1 MIPPSVLATV
11 SIRPGSVAGWL
22 EIVGWVTVATLLTTI
37 WVLRSYLRYASR
49 GAEERRQ
56 VTELRPQLLA
66 ATSVS
71 VRIRRGFDRGDVLD
85 RLREAFT
92 RDEAVEEDDA
102 TIGDVVSSLR
112 ESAANVR
119 PEWIPPIAW
128 RGALEGVVLLVVGLV
143 AFAPLAYWRA
153 ATDPVPYDVA
163 DGLSAVDA
171 VISLAISG
179 LAAFPYASEIYGL
192 LVATGVLG
200 LRGVWSAWVLVALAL
215 VGGAAA
221 LVYVDRQIRRRDFV
235 PTDVRLV
242 SPSRGSVRLVLWALA
257 VWVVG
262 VSVAAP
268 FRIVGGD
275 LAPLGELAAAL
286 VALLVAALGVTRWLS
301 STWRRIRGIG
311 EIHTAETTA
320 VVAYLLLRRAYLAV
334 AVVAAGILVGAS
346 GHILAEGR
354 LLEVA
359 SVLAE
364 APTWILVSL
373 SLGVVAL
380 VVITALQI
388 PGVVEDLRD
397 ITSRV
402 TRSSALRLWVFAR
415 GIPIVGTVATFA
427 IVLALFASLLSAI
440 GAAVGAGV
448 LLRVGGALFTRAKY
462 AALRRASGISRP
474 VGEVH
479 VSPFRV
485 VDADGRELWVADV
498 DGERLAHR
506 DRERLLEDVVD
517 VVSVRTESGE
527 WLPTESEHYA
537 ERVEDGYVSLAE
549 LRKKLRTE
557 TRLETR
563 LLLRDAG
570 GSLEEAALTDRL
582 ESEYPDDV
590 VDSEISELRRRGAL
604 DRRNDRL
611 VLRD

>member
-1 MIPPSVLATV
+1 MISPSVVATV
-11 SIRPGSVAGWL
+11 SIRPGSVDAWL
-22 EIVGWVTVATLLTTI
+22 EIVAWVTVAAILTAI

-56 VTELRPQLLA
+56 ITDLRPQLLSG
-66 ATSVS
+66 TSVT
-71 VRIRRGFDRGDVLD
+71 VRIRRGFDDSEAIE
-85 RLREAFT
+85 RLREGFS

-102 TIGDVVSSLR
+102 TIRDVLSSLSD
-112 ESAANVR
+112 SASDVR
-119 PEWIPPIAW
+119 PEWVPPLAW
-128 RGALEGVVLLVVGLV
+128 RGALEGALLLVVGIV
-143 AFAPLAYWRA
+143 AFVPLAYWRR
-153 ATDPVPYDVA
+153 ATDPVPYDLA
-163 DGLSAVDA
+163 DGLDALDA

-200 LRGVWSAWVLVALAL
+200 LRGVWSAWFVVALAL
-215 VGGAAA
+215 VVGAAA
-221 LVYVDRQIRRRDFV
+221 LSWVDREVRRDGFV

-242 SPSRGSVRLVLWALA
+242 SPSRAGLRLVVWSIA
-257 VWVVG
+257 VWFVG

-268 FRIVGGD
+268 FRVVGGD
-275 LAPLGELAAAL
+275 VVGIGELAAAL
-286 VALLVAALGVTRWLS
+286 LAVGVAGLGVARWITSSWRLISGIGEYHAAAKTAVVALLV
-301 STWRRIRGIG
+301 
-311 EIHTAETTA
+311 
-320 VVAYLLLRRAYLAV
+320 LRRAYLAV
-334 AVVAAGILVGAS
+334 AVVAVGLLVGVS
-346 GHILAEGR
+346 GYILAEGR

-359 SVLAE
+359 GVLSE
-364 APTWILVSL
+364 APVWVLVSL

-388 PGVVEDLRD
+388 PSVVEDLRD
-397 ITSRV
+397 IGSRV

-415 GIPIVGTVATFA
+415 GIPIVGTVSTFA
-427 IVLALFASLLSAI
+427 IVLALFASLLPAV

-448 LLRVGGALFTRAKY
+448 LLRLGGALYTRAKY
-462 AALRRASGISRP
+462 AALRRASGLERP

-485 VDADGRELWVADV
+485 VDADGRGIWVADV
-498 DGERLAHR
+498 DGDRLMHR
-506 DRERLLEDVVD
+506 ERERLLEDVVD
-517 VVSVRTESGE
+517 VVRERTESGG
-527 WLPTESEHYA
+527 WIPTESEHYA
-537 ERVEDGYVSLAE
+537 RRVEDGYVSLGE

-570 GSLEEAALTDRL
+570 GSLEDVAVRDRL
-582 ESEYPDDV
+582 EDEYPDDV

-611 VLRD
+611 VLLD